1 MHLTFFVTC
10 LIPSTYY
17 VYTAAAEAFYASFF
31 PKHITFYPLLQGSM
45 TVCVSMNLPGHV
57 YFTSF
62 YFFPKLLKMKV
73 LNGILNI
80 VC

>member
-31 PKHITFYPLLQGSM
+31 SKAHNVLPPSSGIDDCVCLYELTRPCLFHIILF
-45 TVCVSMNLPGHV
+45 LP
-57 YFTSF
+57 
-62 YFFPKLLKMKV
+62 
-73 LNGILNI
+73 
-80 VC
+80 